1 MIFDVM
7 LCAYIA
13 SLTVFCK
20 QSDEYPKWQ
29 RSGGYGQALQSAG
42 RALCGFRD
50 ADDQRNDGDI
60 ASADA
65 TVVDAFLALQERY
78 LLCSYAHV
86 ILYPASA
93 QERSRLS
100 TALYLS

>member
-29 RSGGYGQALQSAG
+29 RSGGYDQALQLAG
-42 RALCGFRD
+42 RALRGFRD

-65 TVVDAFLALQERY
+65 TVADAFLALQER
-78 LLCSYAHV
+78 YAHV

-100 TALYLS
+100 TALYL